1 MFEIINEGAYK
12 YMETEKVINALF
24 SEYKEDLADLI
35 AIDSVLEENGQ
46 EPFGESIQEALEKIL
61 EIAKNLGFETMIDPE
76 GYYGYA
82 EIGEGEELFGVL
94 GHIDVVP
101 VGDLNNWESDPF
113 ELTEKDGKL
122 FGRGT
127 SDDKGPMLASMYAL
141 KAILDEGYE
150 LNQRVR
156 FIFGTDEESLWRC
169 MEAYTSKEEL
179 PTMGFTPDSSFPL
192 NYAEKGLIEYYLHT
206 NEETTIRLEGGGPL
220 NAVPEQAR
228 VDYDETV
235 ENALKELGHNYKH
248 VENELIVYG
257 KAVHA
262 MAADQGE
269 NAIVYAA
276 EALHKA
282 GKRNKMI
289 DFIVNV
295 LADPNGEGIYG
306 VIEDDASGK
315 LMLTVGSVEFNEQ
328 SQKVGIDMR
337 FPVSYSKEFI
347 DEGLKEVS
355 KKHQVEVEDYDYLPS
370 VYLERDSELVKK
382 LMAAYQEVTGD
393 MTSEPKLSGGATY
406 ARAMDNIVAFGAL
419 LPGKEETEHQPN
431 ENMVIEDM
439 KTAIAIYIEAFMH
452 LVVEAN

>member
-1 MFEIINEGAYK
+1 
-12 YMETEKVINALF
+12 METEKVINALF

>member
-1 MFEIINEGAYK
+1 MDK
-12 YMETEKVINALF
+12 EKVIDELF
-24 SEYKEDLADLI
+24 SAYQKDLAELI
-35 AIDSVLEENGQ
+35 AIPSVLDEEGPQ
-46 EPFGESIQEALEKIL
+46 PFGQPIQKALEKVL
-61 EIAKNLGFETMIDPE
+61 EIAENLGFQTTIDPE

-101 VGDLNNWESDPF
+101 VGDLDNWESDPF
-113 ELTEKDGKL
+113 ELSERDGKL
-122 FGRGT
+122 YGRGT
-127 SDDKGPMLASMYAL
+127 SDDKGPVLASMYAL

-169 MEAYTSKEEL
+169 MDAYTAKEEL
-179 PTMGFTPDSSFPL
+179 PSMGFTPDSSFPL
-192 NYAEKGLIEYYLHT
+192 TYAEKGLIEYYLHT
-206 NEETTIRLEGGGPL
+206 EENSSIRLEGGGPL

-228 VDYDETV
+228 VDYDKEV
-235 ENALKELGHNYKH
+235 EEALKKLGYHYKQ
-248 VENELIVYG
+248 VEDDLVVYG

-282 GKRNKMI
+282 GKSNQMI

-306 VIEDDASGK
+306 IVEDEVSGK
-315 LMLTVGSVEFNEQ
+315 LMLTVGNVEFTEH

-347 DEGLKEVS
+347 DEGLSEMGQA
-355 KKHQVEVEDYDYLPS
+355 HEIRVEDYDYLPP
-370 VYLERDSELVKK
+370 VHIERESELIQN
-382 LMAAYQEVTGD
+382 LMQAYQEVTGD
-393 MTSEPKLSGGATY
+393 LESEPRLSGGATY
-406 ARAMDNIVAFGAL
+406 ARAMENIVAFGAL
-419 LPGKEETEHQPN
+419 LPGKEETEHQAN
-431 ENMVIEDM
+431 ENLVIEDM
-439 KTAIAIYIEAFMH
+439 KTAMAIYIEAFMQ
-452 LVVEAN
+452 LVVEGRES

>member
-1 MFEIINEGAYK
+1 
-12 YMETEKVINALF
+12 METKKVIDDLF
-24 SEYKEDLADLI
+24 PSYQEDLKELI
-35 AIDSVLEENGQ
+35 AIPSVLDEEGQ
-46 EPFGESIQEALEKIL
+46 KPLGQPIQEALETALKIA
-61 EIAKNLGFETMIDPE
+61 ENLGFKTTIDPE

-101 VGDLNNWESDPF
+101 VGDLDNWNTDPF

-127 SDDKGPMLASMYAL
+127 SDDKGPMVASMYAL
-141 KAILDEGYE
+141 KAILDEGYK

-169 MEAYTSKEEL
+169 MEAYTAKEEL
-179 PTMGFTPDSSFPL
+179 PSMGFTPDSSFPL

-206 NEETTIRLEGGGPL
+206 KEESSIRLEGGGPL

-228 VDYDETV
+228 VDYDEDV
-235 ENALKELGHNYKH
+235 ENALKELGYNYKH
-248 VENELIVYG
+248 VEDDLVVYG

-262 MAADQGE
+262 MVADQGE
-269 NAIVYAA
+269 NAVVYAA

-282 GKRNKMI
+282 GKRNNMI

-295 LADPNGEGIYG
+295 LANPNGEGIYG
-306 VIEDDASGK
+306 VVEDDVSGK
-315 LMLTVGSVEFNEQ
+315 LMLTVGNVKFTEN

-347 DEGLKEVS
+347 DENLKEVG

-370 VYLERDSELVKK
+370 VYIERDSKLVKS
-382 LMAAYQEVTGD
+382 LMKAYQEVTGD
-393 MTSEPKLSGGATY
+393 LESEPRLSGGATY
-406 ARAMDNIVAFGAL
+406 ARAMKNIVAFGPL
-419 LPGKEETEHQPN
+419 LPEKEETEHQPN
-431 ENMVIEDM
+431 ENLVIDDM
-439 KTAIAIYIEAFMH
+439 KTAIEIYIEAFMN
-452 LVVEAN
+452 LVVEGK

>member
-1 MFEIINEGAYK
+1 
-12 YMETEKVINALF
+12 MEKDKVINVLF
-24 SEYKEDLADLI
+24 PDYQEDLADLI
-35 AIDSVLEENGQ
+35 TIDSVLDGNGE
-46 EPFGESIQEALEKIL
+46 EPFGKSIQDALETIL
-61 EIAKNLGFETMIDPE
+61 EIAENLGFETTIDPK

-94 GHIDVVP
+94 GHVDVVP
-101 VGDLNNWESDPF
+101 AGDLNNWESDPF

-122 FGRGT
+122 YGRGT
-127 SDDKGPMLASMYAL
+127 ADDKGPMLASMYAL
-141 KAILDEGYE
+141 KAILNEGYE

-169 MEAYTSKEEL
+169 MDAYTDREEL

-192 NYAEKGLIEYYLHT
+192 NYAEKGLIEYYLHAK
-206 NEETTIRLEGGGPL
+206 EDSSIRLEGGGPL

-228 VDYDETV
+228 VDYDEEV
-235 ENALKELGHNYKH
+235 ENALKELGYNYKH
-248 VENELIVYG
+248 TENDLVVYG

-295 LADPNGEGIYG
+295 LANPNGEGIYG
-306 VIEDDASGK
+306 VVEDEASGK
-315 LMLTVGSVEFNEQ
+315 LMLTVGSVEFNDT

-347 DEGLKEVS
+347 DDGLKEVG
-355 KKHQVEVEDYDYLPS
+355 KEHQIEVEDYDYLPS
-370 VYLERDSELVKK
+370 VYLERDSDLIKS
-382 LMAAYQEVTGD
+382 LMNAYQEVTGD
-393 MTSEPKLSGGATY
+393 MESEPKLSGGATY

-431 ENMVIEDM
+431 ENIVIDDM
-439 KTAIAIYIEAFMH
+439 KTAIEIYIEAFMN
-452 LVVEAN
+452 LVVEDK

>member
-1 MFEIINEGAYK
+1 
-12 YMETEKVINALF
+12 METQKVINDLF
-24 SEYKEDLADLI
+24 SDYKNDLSDLV
-35 AIDSVLEENGQ
+35 AAPSVLDESGQ
-46 EPFGESIQEALEKIL
+46 EPFGEDIQEVLETIL
-61 EIAKNLGFETMIDPE
+61 EIAKNLGFETTIDPE

-82 EIGEGEELFGVL
+82 EIGQGEELFGVL
-94 GHIDVVP
+94 GHVDVVP
-101 VGDLNNWESDPF
+101 AGDLNNWDSNPF
-113 ELTEKDGKL
+113 ELTEKEGKL
-122 FGRGT
+122 YGRGT
-127 SDDKGPMLASMYAL
+127 GDDKGPLLASMYAL

-206 NEETTIRLEGGGPL
+206 NEESSIRLEGGGPL

-228 VDYDETV
+228 VDYDESV
-235 ENALKELGHNYKH
+235 ERALKELGYDYKQKDDDL
-248 VENELIVYG
+248 VVYG

-282 GKRNKMI
+282 GKSNKMI

-295 LADPNGEGIYG
+295 LANSNGEGIYG
-306 VIEDDASGK
+306 VVEDEASGK
-315 LMLTVGSVEFNEQ
+315 LMLTVGNVEFNES

-347 DEGLKEVS
+347 DEGLKEVGR
-355 KKHQVEVEDYDYLPS
+355 KHQIDVEDYDYLPS
-370 VYLERDSELVKK
+370 VYLERDSK
-382 LMAAYQEVTGD
+382 LIKQLMSAYQEVTVD
-393 MTSEPKLSGGATY
+393 MESEPKLSGGATY

-431 ENMVIEDM
+431 ENIVIDDM
-439 KTAIAIYIEAFMH
+439 KTAIEIYIEAFMN
-452 LVVEAN
+452 LVVEDK